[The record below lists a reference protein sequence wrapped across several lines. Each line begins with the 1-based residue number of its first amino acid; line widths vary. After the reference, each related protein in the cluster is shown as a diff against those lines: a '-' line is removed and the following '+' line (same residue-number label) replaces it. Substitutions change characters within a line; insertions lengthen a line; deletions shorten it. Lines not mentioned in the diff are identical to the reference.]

1 LPHQRLLLEEKLSPK
16 VTDEVLPQYDFAEN
30 FLENTL
36 PAAHLIR
43 PCGAPSPP
51 GEGFSGCVANLK
63 QLDKPEFEGH
73 SSFII
78 YNL

>member
-1 LPHQRLLLEEKLSPK
+1 
-16 VTDEVLPQYDFAEN
+16 VTDEVLPQYDFAEK

-43 PCGAPSPP
+43 PCGAPSPQ

-63 QLDKPEFEGH
+63 QLAKPEFA
-73 SSFII
+73 
-78 YNL
+78 